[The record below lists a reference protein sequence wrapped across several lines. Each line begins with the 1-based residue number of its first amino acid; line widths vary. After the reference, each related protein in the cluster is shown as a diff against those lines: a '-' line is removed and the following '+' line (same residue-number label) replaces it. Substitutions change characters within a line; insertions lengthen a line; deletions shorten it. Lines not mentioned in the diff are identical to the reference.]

1 MKYAVLFSFALLA
14 AGSAAS
20 GVIKHTLRR
29 RSGIR
34 KAAVSSDEAV
44 NSQLDFHTDWLDQGG
59 YFITIDV
66 GTPPQSFDVLVDT
79 GSSDLFVPSATAA
92 NCLKGNCPGG
102 AFAAADSSTYSLRA
116 GAPQPFNISY
126 VDTSQVV
133 GNYSSD
139 TVRVGDAALKSYTF
153 GLADDIQ
160 VSPFQLDANGN
171 AIGAQYGIM
180 GVNFVSGETAFPTF
194 TDATVPLALK
204 QQGYIDSQSYSLYL
218 EDIEADDGHM
228 IFGGIDTAKYHGEL
242 TTLGV
247 AAQGR
252 GQIVLGVSIDSSKR
266 LTPTDLTDSP
276 ASPFPAM
283 ARQRS

>member
-1 MKYAVLFSFALLA
+1 MKYTVPLSFTLLA
-14 AGSAAS
+14 AGAAAS
-20 GVIKHTLRR
+20 GVVKHDLRR

-34 KAAVSSDEAV
+34 KSAAHSDEAAD
-44 NSQLDFHTDWLDQGG
+44 SQLDFHADWVDQGG
-59 YFITIDV
+59 YFITIEV
-66 GTPPQSFDVLVDT
+66 GTPPQSFEVLVDT

-102 AFAAADSSTYSLRA
+102 AFVAADSSTYSVRDS
-116 GAPQPFNISY
+116 APQPFNISY

-139 TVRVGDAALKSYTF
+139 TVRVGDAALRSYTF
-153 GLADDIQ
+153 GLVDDIQ
-160 VSPFQLDANGN
+160 VSPSQLDANGN

-180 GVNFVSGETAFPTF
+180 GVNFASGEMAFPNF

-204 QQGYIDSQSYSLYL
+204 RQGYIESQSYSLYL
-218 EDIEADDGHM
+218 DDIEADDGHM

-247 AAQGR
+247 AAQTR
-252 GQIVLGVSIDSSKR
+252 GQIVIGVSIEPSD
-266 LTPTDLTDSP
+266 
-276 ASPFPAM
+276 
-283 ARQRS
+283 